1 MTENESRREIYDN
14 KAEKQNIKVNGRKYV
29 IRKVIKE
36 ENVSEIEMG
45 YVRINKLEE
54 HVKTSELRNEV
65 EIVYIINEE

>member
-1 MTENESRREIYDN
+1 MS
-14 KAEKQNIKVNGRKYV
+14 GRKHV

-45 YVRINKLEE
+45 YIRINKLEE